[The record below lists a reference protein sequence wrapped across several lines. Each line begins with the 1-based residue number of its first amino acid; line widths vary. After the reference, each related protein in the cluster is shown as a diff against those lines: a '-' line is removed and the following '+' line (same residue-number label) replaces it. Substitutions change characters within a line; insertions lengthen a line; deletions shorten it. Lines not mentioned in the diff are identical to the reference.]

1 MRIFVIFL
9 FGYILSQFFRSFLAV
24 IAPELARE
32 LTLDPQALGNLQA
45 FWIAG
50 FSLMQIPVGLALDSA
65 GPRRTVSLLMLAA
78 VAGSVLFANAQSA
91 LMLNAAM
98 VLIGIGCSAIYMGA
112 LYMFGRTEAPERFAL
127 LSSWLIGIGSA
138 GNLLAATPLAWAA
151 TLIGWRGAMLTM
163 AAASAAS
170 AFSIYFL
177 IRDPPRLVT
186 KANTEGFFKGVAS
199 ILSIRALWPLLP
211 LTAVGYAIILAERG
225 LWAGPYFS
233 EVHGLDPVARGNALL
248 IMAIAM
254 SLGAMIYGP
263 LDRWLNTRKWIVAG
277 GSLAGAACLA
287 MLALFDVSLMQAI
300 AAISLLGAFG
310 MTYGV
315 LMAHGRAFVPD
326 HLLGRGI
333 TLLNLLFIG
342 GAGILQPISGWLM
355 TAQQGAGPIQ
365 AYAIL
370 HGAFAVLL
378 LVTVIIYLFS
388 KDAPPQA
395 APGFTKD

>member
-1 MRIFVIFL
+1 VRIFLIFL
-9 FGYILSQFFRSFLAV
+9 FGYVLSQFFRSFLAV
-24 IAPELARE
+24 IAPELASE
-32 LTLDPQALGNLQA
+32 LALDPQALGNLQA
-45 FWIAG
+45 LWIAG
-50 FSLMQIPVGLALDSA
+50 FSIMQIPVGLALDSA
-65 GPRRTVSLLMLAA
+65 GPRRSVSVLMLAA
-78 VAGSVLFANAQSA
+78 VAGSILFAMAQTA

-112 LYMFGRTEAPERFAL
+112 LYMFARTEAPERFAL

-151 TLIGWRGAMLTM
+151 TLIGWRGAMLAM
-163 AAASAAS
+163 AAATAASAATL
-170 AFSIYFL
+170 FLL

-186 KANTEGFFKGVAS
+186 RANTEGFFKGVGS
-199 ILSIRALWPLLP
+199 ILAIRALWPLLP

-225 LWAGPYFS
+225 LWAGPYLT
-233 EVHGLDPVARGNALL
+233 EVHGLEPVARGNALL

-263 LDRWLNTRKWIVAG
+263 LDRWLNTRKWIVAA

-287 MLALFDVSLMQAI
+287 TLAAFDVSLTQSVMLI
-300 AAISLLGAFG
+300 ALLGAFC
-310 MTYGV
+310 MNYAV

-342 GAGILQPISGWLM
+342 GAGILQPLSGWLM
-355 TAQQGAGPIQ
+355 TAQQGAGPVQ
-365 AYAIL
+365 AYAML

-378 LVTVIIYLFS
+378 LAAVIVYLFS
-388 KDAPPQA
+388 SDAPP
-395 APGFTKD
+395 GR